1 MCCCSCCYKGLPTWY
16 ILLAIGE
23 LICGIIRLA
32 TFFPLLSSS
41 TNDQTADAIIT
52 AGFILDW
59 IGSLV
64 PTFMGIIIGVVLLI
78 VALKILLTICCNDKN
93 KVRPADD
100 PSVALACTRFLLC
113 SRPMNRFVA
122 INCNCPFYIP
132 RPRLRFIVRLVF
144 LLFSIL
150 LRILAIIL
158 YASSKGNDSA
168 GTLLA
173 VVCTLSLIFPVL
185 AILLDVYHYRVW
197 WHYRPSCDQISRR
210 TLSRKHVRYIPY
222 HLVGNNRNN
231 MHMGNK
237 PCDSMGPNFKCPKR
251 SLEHLIIFHLD
262 DYKPQERWGLLPPDE
277 ATTYV
282 GFHRTKAESA
292 VGIAHSDF
300 RQSMTPPQMLG
311 FGVYFARSIAH
322 TEGKAR
328 FAGALIC
335 AEIRMGR
342 VKEVMYNQLN
352 TVRNSNAWWDDYDTV
367 YYNHENDDRD
377 EFCIKDPAQ
386 ILRWVIIVDEEHDTK
401 VTEYGLDTEFDDTF
415 CSCI

>member
-1 MCCCSCCYKGLPTWY
+1 MCCCSCCYKRLPTWY

-32 TFFPLLSSS
+32 TFFPLLSSPM
-41 TNDQTADAIIT
+41 NEEKADAIIT

-64 PTFMGIIIGVVLLI
+64 PTFMGIIIGFVLLI
-78 VALKILLTICCNDKN
+78 VALKIIYSLCCNDKN

-100 PSVALACTRFLLC
+100 PSVTLACSKFLLC

-122 INCNCPFYIP
+122 LNCNFPCYIP

-150 LRILAIIL
+150 LRIIAIIL
-158 YASSKGNDSA
+158 YATSKTNGSA
-168 GTLLA
+168 KALLA
-173 VVCTLSLIFPVL
+173 IICTISLIFPIL
-185 AILLDVYHYRVW
+185 AILLDIYQYRIW
-197 WHYRPSCDQISRR
+197 WHYRPSCDKAPRQ

-222 HLVGNNRNN
+222 HLVGNNRND

-262 DYKPQERWGLLPPDE
+262 DYKPQERWGLLSPNE

-282 GFHRTKAESA
+282 GFHRTTAESA
-292 VGIAHSDF
+292 VAIAHSDF
-300 RQSMTPPQMLG
+300 RQSMKGSQMLG
-311 FGVYFARSIAH
+311 FGVYFARSIAR

-342 VKEVMYNQLN
+342 VKEVTFDQLY
-352 TVRNSNAWWDDYDTV
+352 TVRNSNAWWTDYDTV
-367 YYNHENDDRD
+367 YYNHKEDDRD
-377 EFCIKDPAQ
+377 EFCVKDPAQ
-386 ILRWVIIVDEEHDTK
+386 ILKWVIVVDEAHDTK
-401 VTEYGLDTEFDDTF
+401 VNQYGLGTEFEDTF
-415 CSCI
+415 CHCI